1 MTSDIL
7 TLGVG
12 TFISYISSLVIY
24 DGILGGIT
32 VMTGLMITL
41 RSIIGDTKILHS
53 ANAWVALVVLAGY
66 VMTILVLPRCYMDR
80 HGSRFCRETNPDTT
94 GSGWLGG
101 MMMSFFLMGMIV
113 VNESH
118 TGTPFTPVGWLG
130 IIGAL
135 VSIVCVGIVVYGM
148 RSIPI
153 TRRETQHLY
162 LRGAFVDT
170 PEQSVRILPGY
181 TSTPQ
186 TRNPAY
192 LGAFDLA

>member
-1 MTSDIL
+1 MSDIL

-24 DGILGGIT
+24 DGILGGVV

-41 RSIIGDTKILHS
+41 RSIVCDTKVLHS
-53 ANAWVALVVLAGY
+53 ENAWVALVVLAGY
-66 VMTILVLPRCYMDR
+66 AMLILTLPRCYMDR

-94 GSGWLGG
+94 GTGWLGG
-101 MMMSFFLMGMIV
+101 LMMSFFLMGVIV
-113 VNESH
+113 VNESR
-118 TGTPFTPVGWLG
+118 TGTPFTPIGWLG
-130 IIGAL
+130 VIGAL
-135 VSIVCVGIVVYGM
+135 ISIVCVGVVIYGM

-153 TRRETQHLY
+153 THRETQHLY

-181 TSTPQ
+181 TSIPQ
-186 TRNPAY
+186 TSNPAY
-192 LGAFDLA
+192 LDAFDLA